1 MFSSLARCG
10 VVSGV
15 AGALSIFLITRA
27 RLFETVLESPYARR
41 IGILSGLSVNGYVRW
56 GP

>member
-15 AGALSIFLITRA
+15 VGALSIFLITRA

-41 IGILSGLSVNGYVRW
+41 IGILSGLSVNGYV
-56 GP
+56 